1 MSWLLRILVGLGIAL
16 ALVIVI
22 VLVIGNWRTGGDQP
36 TQALSMTV
44 GNRTITVA
52 GHYKDM
58 TQESVGEGIKIN
70 VDGHEISLAAD
81 QLTVDGKTEVI
92 EPDQDVMV
100 YVAEDGK
107 ALYLTLKLEGAQAVD
122 ALLVPE
128 PVGKNAIDTFT
139 KQAGPVTLS
148 APLLLNEP
156 VSRGTLWKRYVSVP
170 KGRYYLVLDNS
181 AAAGQVAPPAGPAD
195 GQSARTDVLVLVG
208 DKP

>member
-44 GNRTITVA
+44 GNRTVTVA

-58 TQESVGEGIKIN
+58 TQESVGEGIKVI

-100 YVAEDGK
+100 YVGEDGK
-107 ALYLTLKLEGAQAVD
+107 VQVKLVHESEGASDEEA
-122 ALLVPE
+122 PE
-128 PVGKNAIDTFT
+128 
-139 KQAGPVTLS
+139 
-148 APLLLNEP
+148 
-156 VSRGTLWKRYVSVP
+156 
-170 KGRYYLVLDNS
+170 
-181 AAAGQVAPPAGPAD
+181 
-195 GQSARTDVLVLVG
+195 
-208 DKP
+208 